1 MFVMPVTDQPAIKKS
16 VLVKVLHENLKKPS
30 GLGIRL
36 IEISVFRWTKMF
48 FQHAKANDRSNCRK
62 TSIKQTNQTY
72 IPKVCT
78 DISDGFMN
86 VKQGVVRRF
95 VLVHY
100 IRTSLTGESF
110 SAQDFPG
117 DCAVTFRLKS

>member
-48 FQHAKANDRSNCRK
+48 FQHAKANIPVKLQENFNQTRED
-62 TSIKQTNQTY
+62 QTN
-72 IPKVCT
+72 
-78 DISDGFMN
+78 
-86 VKQGVVRRF
+86 
-95 VLVHY
+95 
-100 IRTSLTGESF
+100 
-110 SAQDFPG
+110 
-117 DCAVTFRLKS
+117 